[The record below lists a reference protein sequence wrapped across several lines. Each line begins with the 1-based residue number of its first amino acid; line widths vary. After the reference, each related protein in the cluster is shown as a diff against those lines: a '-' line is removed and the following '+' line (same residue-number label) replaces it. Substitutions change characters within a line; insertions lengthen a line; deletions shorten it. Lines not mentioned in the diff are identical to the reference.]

1 MFSQNNKDLKDGSI
15 LFNTP
20 WKNDGKGDA
29 RALIY
34 KRYNFNDV
42 PEVEDLQWAEVI
54 DGKTVRQR
62 GEVAEENWYNIAY
75 PEDYDEIFDSADR
88 LRRAA
93 SRAKKIRVRKKAA

>member
-1 MFSQNNKDLKDGSI
+1 MEVTIVLSPQRMSPPSQSLAERGDLHDWE
-15 LFNTP
+15 LN
-20 WKNDGKGDA
+20 
-29 RALIY
+29 L
-34 KRYNFNDV
+34 
-42 PEVEDLQWAEVI
+42 PEPRLLRW
-54 DGKTVRQR
+54 G